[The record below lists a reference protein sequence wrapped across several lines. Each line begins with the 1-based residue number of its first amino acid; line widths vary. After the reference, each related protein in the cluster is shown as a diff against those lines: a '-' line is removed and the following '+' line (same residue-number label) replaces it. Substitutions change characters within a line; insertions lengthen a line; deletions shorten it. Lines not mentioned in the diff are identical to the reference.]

1 MITKFKIFENNS
13 SAVVI
18 KILQTISQIQ
28 MYHWQTPKMN
38 DHKTFDDFNHIFRD
52 LSDKLIEIIQGK
64 YGRVSLEEDIY
75 TPLRN
80 ISDIEPITFI
90 DNCILF
96 FNSFRNINYKD
107 DNEIVSV
114 LDEIV
119 GELQKLKYLLS
130 FS

>member
-1 MITKFKIFENNS
+1 
-13 SAVVI
+13 
-18 KILQTISQIQ
+18 